1 MKITVGS
8 ILDEVTEGVILQQVN
23 CQGVMGSGFAK
34 AIRDKWP
41 VVYTNFKSLSDRFL
55 AEDRTGR
62 TLLGECQ
69 LVKVGENLFVA
80 NLFAQQY
87 FGKTGARFT
96 SYEALES
103 SLKSLWREVEGMP
116 IHHPEI
122 GCGLGGGSWP
132 IVRKI
137 IAESVGETTLWVHP
151 TIKNGGSGNVLSN
164 PI

>member
-1 MKITVGS
+1 MKAIVGS
-8 ILDEVTEGVILQQVN
+8 ILDEVTEGIILQQVN

-96 SYEALES
+96 SYDALES
-103 SLKSLWREVEGMP
+103 ALNFLKPEVGAMP
-116 IHHPEI
+116 VHHPEI
-122 GCGLGGGSWP
+122 GCGLGGGSWST
-132 IVRKI
+132 VREI
-137 IAESVGETTLWVHP
+137 ISKTLGETTLWIHP
-151 TIKNGGSGNVLSN
+151 TIKSGGSGIVMTN